1 MNDIDS
7 DASTRRL
14 AVLIDADNAPASMAQ
29 ALFEEIARY
38 GIACVKRIYGDWGS
52 PHLSHWRGVLLH
64 HALVPVQQFAY
75 TKGKDATDMQLII
88 DAMDMLHEGR
98 LHGFCLVSSDS
109 DFTPLAQRIR
119 SGGLLVYGF
128 GRQQTPE
135 AFRQACDR
143 FITLENLEGAPADKA
158 STARDNGQQASP
170 AAKESVQQA
179 VAAPAKKTEGQIRDL
194 LYKAIKDCAGEGEG
208 WANMSAIGSY
218 IRQTDPGFDPRTYG
232 YSKLSKMLREL
243 RGLQFGTNQ
252 CRKIPYGNLMKL
264 LREAIE
270 KFKADDSFA
279 DANHVGVFLKPRW
292 NWENWGFES
301 FDALLATIDGLER
314 QGERIRLNAPA

>member
-14 AVLIDADNAPASMAQ
+14 AVLIDADNAPASMARE
-29 ALFEEIARY
+29 LFEEIARY
-38 GIACVKRIYGDWGS
+38 GIASVKRIYGDWSS
-52 PHLSHWRGVLLH
+52 PLLAGWRAVLLH

-75 TKGKDATDMQLII
+75 TKGKNATDMQLTI
-88 DAMDMLHEGR
+88 DAMDMLHEGH

-109 DFTPLAQRIR
+109 DFTPLAQRLR

-143 FITLENLEGAPADKA
+143 FITLENLGGSDAVDKPQTAADKESAPPTAPAP
-158 STARDNGQQASP
+158 ARKMDGA
-170 AAKESVQQA
+170 
-179 VAAPAKKTEGQIRDL
+179 TRTL

-208 WANMSAIGSY
+208 WASMGAIATY
-218 IRQTDPGFDPRTYG
+218 IRQTNPGFDSRDYG

-243 RGLQFGTNQ
+243 RGVQFGTNQ
-252 CRKIPYGNLMKL
+252 CRKIPYSNLMEL
-264 LREAIE
+264 LREAID
-270 KFKADDSFA
+270 KFKADDGFA

-292 NWENWGFES
+292 NWESWGFES
-301 FDALLATIDGLER
+301 FDALLATVDGLQR
-314 QGERIRLNAPA
+314 LGERIRLSVPA

>member
-1 MNDIDS
+1 MTHTDF
-7 DASTRRL
+7 DASTQRL
-14 AVLIDADNAPASMAQ
+14 AVLIDADNAPARMAQ

-38 GIACVKRIYGDWGS
+38 GIASVKRIYGDWSKSLAG
-52 PHLSHWRGVLLH
+52 WRDVLLH

-88 DAMDMLHEGR
+88 DAMDILHEGR

-119 SGGLLVYGF
+119 ANGLLVYGF
-128 GRQQTPE
+128 GEKKTPE

-143 FITLENLEGAPADKA
+143 FIFLENLGEAPTDKP
-158 STARDNGQQASP
+158 QASAAREDVQP
-170 AAKESVQQA
+170 AAASGA
-179 VAAPAKKTEGQIRDL
+179 VAAVKTKGQIQML
-194 LYKAIKDCAGEGEG
+194 LYKAIKDCAGEGDG

-218 IRQTDPGFDPRTYG
+218 IRQTDPGFDPRSYG
-232 YSKLSKMLREL
+232 HNKLSQMLREL
-243 RGLQFGTNQ
+243 RGVQIDTNQ
-252 CRKIPYGNLMKL
+252 CRKIPYGTLMKL

-270 KFKADDSFA
+270 KFKDKDGFA

-301 FDALLATIDGLER
+301 FDALIDTVDGLQR
-314 QGERIRLNAPA
+314 QGERIALTPRDAANQ